1 MRSRRLFVPLLAAL
15 ALSVSALA
23 AGAIPAA
30 AQEVVPGED
39 GTARVEGLGTVHFPS
54 SGAAEARPHFL
65 RGLLLLHSF
74 EYADARRAFRR
85 AREIDPDYAMAYWG
99 EAMTHD
105 HPLWREQDREAAR
118 EALRALAPTPGE
130 RRAKAGTEREAA
142 YLEAAEI
149 LFGDGPAAR
158 RDTAYSRAMR
168 GIVARYPEDDE
179 ARAFYAL
186 SLLGLGQGERDVPTF
201 MRAGA
206 VALQLF
212 RENPRH
218 PGAVHY
224 AIHAFDD
231 PDHAPLGLEAA
242 RAYSDIAPEAAH
254 ARHMTSHIFLALGMW
269 GEVVAANEAAARP
282 VAEGAGHGFELHPCG
297 HYAEWLAYGYLQRGR
312 PDDAGELILRCRG
325 LAAENGDRRGLGSV
339 ARMRALYLVDTGRW
353 TGEVAR
359 LRLEADAMAPRWR
372 LARDFG
378 DALAAARR
386 GEPESARAALATME
400 GREEGLREGLAAD
413 LRVLVHT
420 LRAVIAEADGDAAGA
435 LEDARR
441 AAELA
446 ARQPTPYG
454 PPSTYLPPRELE
466 GRLLLSLDRPS
477 EARTALAKALRRTP
491 RRAPT
496 LLWAA
501 RAAAGAGDRGEA
513 ARYYAMLEEI
523 RSPAADDDGALAEA
537 RRFLEEHGRPDAVPA
552 EPLALP

>member
-1 MRSRRLFVPLLAAL
+1 MTSTRPLAPLVVALALSLAAL
-15 ALSVSALA
+15 AAAPPPATAQAGVS
-23 AGAIPAA
+23 
-30 AQEVVPGED
+30 GED
-39 GTARVEGLGTVHFPS
+39 GTARVEGLGTVRFPS
-54 SGAAEARPHFL
+54 SGAPEARPHFL

-74 EYADARRAFRR
+74 EYADARQAFRR
-85 AREIDPDYAMAYWG
+85 AREVDPDYAMAYWG

-105 HPLWREQDREAAR
+105 HPLWRQQDRAAAR
-118 EALRALAPTPGE
+118 EVLRALAPSPGE

-142 YLEAAEI
+142 YLGAAEV

-168 GIVARYPEDDE
+168 RIVARFPGDDE

-186 SLLGLGQGERDVPTF
+186 SLLGLEQGERDVPTF

-206 VALQLF
+206 IALQLF
-212 RENPRH
+212 REHPRH

-242 RAYSDIAPEAAH
+242 RAYSDIAPDAAH

-269 GEVVAANEAAARP
+269 EEVVAANEAAARA
-282 VAEGAGHGFELHPCG
+282 VGEDAGHGFELHPCG

-312 PDDAGELILRCRG
+312 PDDAGELIRRCHR
-325 LAAENGDRRGLGSV
+325 LATGNDDRRALGSV
-339 ARMRALYLVDTGRW
+339 ARMRALYLVDTGRRD
-353 TGEVAR
+353 GEVAA
-359 LRLEADAMAPRWR
+359 LRLDAGEMAPRWR

-386 GEPESARAALATME
+386 GELEAARAALATLE
-400 GREEGLREGLAAD
+400 AREEGLREGLAAD
-413 LRVLVHT
+413 LRVLAHT
-420 LRAVIAEADGDAAGA
+420 LRAVIAEQAGDPTGA
-435 LEDARR
+435 LEHVRR

-466 GRLLLSLDRPS
+466 GRLLLELDRPS
-477 EARTALAKALRRTP
+477 EARTAFAKALRRTP
-491 RRAPT
+491 RRVPT
-496 LLWAA
+496 LLGAA
-501 RAAAGAGDRGEA
+501 RAADAADAPGEA
-513 ARYYAMLEEI
+513 ARHYAMVEEI
-523 RSPAADDDGALAEA
+523 RSAAGEGDEARAEA

-552 EPLALP
+552 EPVALP